1 VTLRPLIALAMVALT
16 IVGCSNTPE
25 ETGSSTPAATRE
37 AAVTFSACMRENGV
51 EEFPDPDASGELTI
65 DAIANGTSIDTSSP
79 VFDQALEACKDLT
92 PSGFTGR
99 ERTAGEQDAALQF
112 AQCMRDNGIKDF
124 PDPVKGAP
132 IIDTTRIPSAKGR
145 GALDIPGFTAA
156 TETCSDRHGDDLG
169 IKRP

>member
-1 VTLRPLIALAMVALT
+1 VTLRPLIALTMVALT
-16 IVGCSNTPE
+16 IVGCSNTPGA
-25 ETGSSTPAATRE
+25 TGGSTPAATRE

-51 EEFPDPDASGELTI
+51 KEFPDPDASGELTI
-65 DAIANGTSIDTSSP
+65 DAIANDSP
-79 VFDQALEACKDLT
+79 VDVESAAFERALKACKDLT

-132 IIDTTRIPSAKGR
+132 LIDTNRIPSAKGR

-156 TETCSDRHGDDLG
+156 SDTCSEIYGDELG
-169 IKRP
+169 LNGR